1 MDSTTYDLMADDAS
15 TIYGPRL
22 PLEPWRMEGQDQW
35 MDPWTGWLA
44 VGGKV
49 GDEWWTVGCVGGLIG
64 GRWTVDGGRWTVD
77 GGRWTVDGGRWT
89 VDGGRWT
96 VDGGRWTVDGGRWA
110 MDGGQWL
117 LRTVFVSGTM
127 GGFSHTQ
134 SFKGSSF
141 VCFLFFSGYIMNT
154 QISFYRTASTK
165 PPKKNRPKKNHPKTI
180 NPPRRAMSP
189 TESYTDTRSNAP
201 SGVAKVRH

>member
-35 MDPWTGWLA
+35 MDPWTGWLT

-49 GDEWWTVGCVGGLIG
+49 GDEWWTVDCVGGFI
-64 GRWTVDGGRWTVD
+64 
-77 GGRWTVDGGRWT
+77 
-89 VDGGRWT
+89 
-96 VDGGRWTVDGGRWA
+96 GGRWTVDGGRWA
-110 MDGGQWL
+110 MDSGQWAGV
-117 LRTVFVSGTM
+117 RWTVAAKDGICLWDNVRLFTYTVIQGI
-127 GGFSHTQ
+127 FL
-134 SFKGSSF
+134 
-141 VCFLFFSGYIMNT
+141 CLFFVFLRLYHEYINLFLPHSEHKAA
-154 QISFYRTASTK
+154 QK
-165 PPKKNRPKKNHPKTI
+165 ERPKKNHPKTV

-189 TESYTDTRSNAP
+189 TESYTDARSNAP